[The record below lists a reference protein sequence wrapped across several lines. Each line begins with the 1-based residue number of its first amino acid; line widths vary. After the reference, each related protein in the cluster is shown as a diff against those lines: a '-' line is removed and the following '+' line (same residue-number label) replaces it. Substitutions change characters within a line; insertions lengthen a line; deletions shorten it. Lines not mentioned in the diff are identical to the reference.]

1 MPNTSKGGRLSF
13 PKTVFRLFLFVCL
26 FLFVL
31 TTVVSFSGALSS
43 NSLSFLRRIQALL
56 RNASSVT
63 DSFGNTGSSLALN
76 PASAEENSASANLNA
91 RTLTKQK
98 VSSGTLGQTHA
109 DRIVGKLSTEAKG
122 KQTANGSDFQNRGTK
137 EKKLKQDNSGSP
149 KQTRE
154 KNHGKKGSHTMLGQ
168 PKPTE
173 DEKRRLKFENALK
186 WDGAPLTRGQ
196 PQWQRLDTD
205 FRALVYSAHFD
216 DVDEPPLVRVVGIV
230 DETLPYQNVTCRF
243 YDRDGRFSMHS
254 VSGTIYRFRG
264 RNGRK

>member
-1 MPNTSKGGRLSF
+1 MAIISARADLR
-13 PKTVFRLFLFVCL
+13 VCQLMVADFRSSS
-26 FLFVL
+26 
-31 TTVVSFSGALSS
+31 VSSWASALSVGCPS
-43 NSLSFLRRIQALL
+43 SRTVLSLPAMESEAK
-56 RNASSVT
+56 
-63 DSFGNTGSSLALN
+63 ALN
-76 PASAEENSASANLNA
+76 PASSEENSASANLNA

-243 YDRDGRFSMHS
+243 YDRDGRFCMHS